1 MSTQSS
7 GVHAA
12 IIMDGNGRW
21 ASRRGLP
28 RMAGHRAGA
37 EALRRAVETAPNLGV
52 RTLTVY
58 AFSSDNWKR
67 PVEEVNAL
75 MRLFVK
81 YLRGEQR
88 RCIENGVRVSVIG
101 RRDRLP
107 KLLLPV
113 IEECESATAHGHRLH
128 LRLAVDYSSRD
139 SILAAARVPGAA
151 ETRESFSQALA
162 SSEVDLLIRTGGEQR
177 LSDFLLWECAYAE
190 LVFVSCLWPDFAR
203 NDFEAAVTDFH
214 GRDRRFGAAPSRSAS
229 VISSL
234 G

>member
-1 MSTQSS
+1 MNDPTQSL
-7 GVHAA
+7 HAA

-37 EALRRAVETAPNLGV
+37 EALRRTVEAAPQYGIG
-52 RTLTVY
+52 TLTVY

-67 PVEEVNAL
+67 PREEVNAL
-75 MRLFVK
+75 MRLLLT
-81 YLRGEQR
+81 YLRREQR
-88 RCIENGVRVSVIG
+88 RCLENGVRVSVIG

-107 KLLLPV
+107 RLLLPA
-113 IEECESATAHGHRLH
+113 IEECEAATAHGQRLH

-139 SILAAARVPGAA
+139 AILAAAATPGAA
-151 ETRESFSQALA
+151 NSREAFSEALA
-162 SSEVDLLIRTGGEQR
+162 ACDVDLLIRTGGEQR

-190 LVFVSCLWPDFAR
+190 LVFAACLWPDFRTA
-203 NDFEAAVTDFH
+203 DLETAVTDFH
-214 GRDRRFGAAPSRSAS
+214 SRDRRFGAAPA
-229 VISSL
+229 VVSSL